1 MTIVILRKNIE
12 YLEAD
17 IFFITNRWTKTAKW
31 FMAIVSESI
40 CNPIL
45 LNYKVSSDKR

>member
-17 IFFITNRWTKTAKW
+17 IFFIMVYGNCFR
-31 FMAIVSESI
+31 IY
-40 CNPIL
+40 L
-45 LNYKVSSDKR
+45 

>member
-17 IFFITNRWTKTAKW
+17 IFFITNRWTKN
-31 FMAIVSESI
+31 SI
-40 CNPIL
+40 MVYGNCFRIYL
-45 LNYKVSSDKR
+45 